1 MTRNELSFRAHQNTV
16 NKGFWAVR
24 RSTEHYV
31 MLIQTEIC
39 ELVQADR
46 KGKTLSRANEL
57 LYKDIINPKTPTRGA
72 TDKWEETFE
81 TFLEGTVP
89 VELADMA

>member
-1 MTRNELSFRAHQNTV
+1 MTRNELSLRAHQNAV
-16 NKGFWAVR
+16 NKGFWNVR

-46 KGKTLSRANEL
+46 KGKTLSKASEL
-57 LYKDIINPKTPTRGA
+57 LYKDIINPKTPTRGGNRQVGG
-72 TDKWEETFE
+72 D
-81 TFLEGTVP
+81 V
-89 VELADMA
+89 